1 MVLWAAI
8 SWTLSVLLDGE
19 LFRSPG
25 SNSNGVADS
34 NNMLPELSDWH
45 FKRDVCADVF
55 GAGASNS
62 NCAPSNTLCCTRT
75 NQTFPSCQQYLGK
88 GWCCVGEYV
97 DLIISDNCVN
107 FRGLLT
113 LVCSSPSDD
122 CYVDQPSACDESNA
136 VSCTNTITDGSAQV
150 CCTKL
155 TSCVPG
161 YTVTSANVRCQIKFV
176 DLQKLAVA
184 SGSSASSSSST
195 SKATSAVGAPV
206 SASSSSASTTS
217 PSSTPVT
224 TSAPVSATNTMPQG
238 QQTQT
243 PLPSASTGLPV
254 GAIAGISV
262 GLTLAVVLAA
272 IFLFLYLRSRRK
284 AKAASTTQQ
293 QPTAAP
299 STFVPYKAYDEYN
312 GRQEMYVQ
320 EVYQGYGLQEAADGT
335 YRSNMPSEPVEMPA
349 TPRR

>member
-19 LFRSPG
+19 LLRGPHPNG
-25 SNSNGVADS
+25 NGVADG
-34 NNMLPELSDWH
+34 NNVLTELSDWH
-45 FKRDVCADVF
+45 FKRDVCADAF

-88 GWCCVGEYV
+88 GWCCVG
-97 DLIISDNCVN
+97 D
-107 FRGLLT
+107 
-113 LVCSSPSDD
+113 SPSDD

-150 CCTKL
+150 CCPKL

-184 SGSSASSSSST
+184 SASSASPPSST

-206 SASSSSASTTS
+206 SVSSGSASTTS
-217 PSSTPVT
+217 QSSTPVT
-224 TSAPVSATNTMPQG
+224 TSAPVSATNTTPQG

-243 PLPSASTGLPV
+243 PLPSSSTGLPV

-284 AKAASTTQQ
+284 AKAASTSQQ
-293 QPTAAP
+293 QPTGAP
-299 STFVPYKAYDEYN
+299 PSFVPFKAFDEYN

-320 EVYQGYGLQEAADGT
+320 EVYNGYAPQEVADGT
-335 YRSNMPSEPVEMPA
+335 YRSNMPPEPVEMPA